1 MNKVNWENFYAA
13 IKNEDWENAKQCLLT
28 ICESDRRNPQIL
40 IKLGDIYQRLGDT
53 NNAISSYHKS
63 AWLLKKEGFIHKALA
78 LYKIILRLDPDN
90 IDALRISQDL
100 LFEIEQ
106 IKSKKHELE
115 ISKPVDKESSEKMN
129 IYYLRGVEFDRQSL
143 DERLKLRLKDLA
155 KDDWIADQEAIHI
168 PPLFESLPPDEI
180 IHILELSAPHRY
192 SEGDYI
198 IKEGDSGNSI
208 YLLQSGK
215 ARVTTHILGQE
226 IELAIL
232 SEGDVFGEV
241 AFLTGRPRT
250 ASVIALGK
258 INVFE
263 FRKFLLEEI
272 FSKYP
277 DVLKKLHIFYECRV
291 QDTLN
296 KITEQIKKIGS

>member
-13 IKNEDWENAKQCLLT
+13 VKSEDWENAKQCLLT
-28 ICESDRRNPQIL
+28 ICEADRRNPQIL
-40 IKLGDIYQRLGDT
+40 IKLGDIYQRLGNK

-90 IDALRISQDL
+90 IDALKISQEL

-106 IKSKKHELE
+106 IKSKKHEPE
-115 ISKPVDKESSEKMN
+115 NSKPEVKEPTERMN

-155 KDDWIADQEAIHI
+155 KDDWISDQESIHI
-168 PPLFESLPPDEI
+168 PTLFESLPSDEI

-192 SEGDYI
+192 SEGNYI

-215 ARVTTHILGQE
+215 AKVTTHILGQE

-250 ASVIALGK
+250 ASVIAIEK
-258 INVFE
+258 VNVFE

-277 DVLKKLHIFYECRV
+277 DFLKKLHIFYECRV

-296 KITEQIKKIGS
+296 KITEQIKKIGH

>member
-1 MNKVNWENFYAA
+1 MNKEKWESFYNAV
-13 IKNEDWENAKQCLLT
+13 KNKDWQQAKQSLLE
-28 ICESDRRNPQIL
+28 ICETDRRNPQIL
-40 IKLGDIYQRLGDT
+40 LKLGDIYQRLGDI

-63 AWLLKKEGFIHKALA
+63 AWLMKKEGFIHKALA
-78 LYKIILRLDPDN
+78 LYKIILKLDPDN
-90 IDALRISQDL
+90 IDAIKISQEL
-100 LFEIEQ
+100 LFEIEK
-106 IKSKKHELE
+106 IKAGKQNTDIFEP
-115 ISKPVDKESSEKMN
+115 INKESGQN

-143 DERLKLRLKDLA
+143 DENLKLRLKDIA

-180 IHILELSAPHRY
+180 IHILELSAPRRY
-192 SEGDYI
+192 SEGEYI

-208 YLLQSGK
+208 YILQSGTAK
-215 ARVTTHILGQE
+215 VTTHILGQE

-250 ASVIALGK
+250 ASVIALEK

-272 FSKYP
+272 FSKFP
-277 DVLKKLHIFYECRV
+277 EVLKKLHVFYECRV
-291 QDTLN
+291 QDTLE
-296 KITEQIKKIGS
+296 KITEQIKKIGH

>member
-13 IKNEDWENAKQCLLT
+13 IKNEDWENARQCLLN
-28 ICESDRRNPQIL
+28 ICETDRRNPQIL

-90 IDALRISQDL
+90 IDAQKISQEL

-106 IKSKKHELE
+106 SKSKKPESTITEALHR
-115 ISKPVDKESSEKMN
+115 ESSQN
-129 IYYLRGVEFDRQSL
+129 IYYLRGVEFDRQTL
-143 DERLKLRLKDLA
+143 DEKLKLRLKDIA

-180 IHILELSAPHRY
+180 IHILELSAPRRY

-208 YLLQSGK
+208 YILQSGK
-215 ARVTTHILGQE
+215 AKVTTHILGQE

-232 SEGDVFGEV
+232 SNGDVFGEV

-250 ASVIALGK
+250 ASVIALEK

-277 DVLKKLHIFYECRV
+277 DVLRKLHVFYECRV

-296 KITEQIKKIGS
+296 KITEKIKNIGH